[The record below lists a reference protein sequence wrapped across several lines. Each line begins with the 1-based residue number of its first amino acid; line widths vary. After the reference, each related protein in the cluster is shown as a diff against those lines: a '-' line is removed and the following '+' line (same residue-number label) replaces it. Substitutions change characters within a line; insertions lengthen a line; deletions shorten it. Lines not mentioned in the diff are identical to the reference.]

1 MEAMAEPLKPSGGHA
16 IHVKLKRVFGDA
28 DPPPAEKPMK
38 RDADGRFVRGTSG
51 GPGFNRAKRANLVE
65 IATKRALELGSTL
78 NERLAIVIDAL
89 FVQASLGDVAAA
101 KLLFDK
107 LGEVE
112 AQNINLSVDL
122 PLEERARRVS
132 ELLRT
137 AKDRRIMQQLL
148 GTEPDA
154 E

>member
-1 MEAMAEPLKPSGGHA
+1 MAEPLADKGGHA
-16 IHVKLKRVFGDA
+16 IHVKLQRVFGDA
-28 DPPPAEKPMK
+28 TTPPGEKQTK
-38 RDADGRFVRGTSG
+38 RNADGRFQRGTAP
-51 GPGFNRAKRANLVE
+51 GPGFTKAKRANLVE
-65 IATKRALELGSTL
+65 IATKRALEFGSTL

>member
-1 MEAMAEPLKPSGGHA
+1 MGKPLADKGGHA
-16 IHVKLKRVFGDA
+16 IHVKLQRVFGDA
-28 DPPPAEKPMK
+28 EPPAGERKPR
-38 RDADGRFVRGTSG
+38 RDAAGKWLPGERG
-51 GPGFNRAKRANLVE
+51 GPGFTKAKRANLVE
-65 IATKRALELGSTL
+65 IATKRALEFGTTL

-107 LGEVE
+107 LAEVE